1 MAKANKSHAFWV
13 SLCGGAVFIVASSS
27 FVVFKLT
34 YGGVDYQHIIDEA
47 NKDTVYTGERPIA
60 PCYKEKELNT
70 CLINTQSS

>member
-1 MAKANKSHAFWV
+1 
-13 SLCGGAVFIVASSS
+13 VASSS